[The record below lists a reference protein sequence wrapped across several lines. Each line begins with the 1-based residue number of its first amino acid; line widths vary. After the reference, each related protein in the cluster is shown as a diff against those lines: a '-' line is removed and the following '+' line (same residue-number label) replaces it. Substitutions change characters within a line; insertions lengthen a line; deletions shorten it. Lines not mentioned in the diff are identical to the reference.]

1 MRASEQMVPES
12 GAAPSREARPRAVSG
27 SARRTRERRPTL
39 SYQRQNALFLVPYL
53 LGTLVLV
60 VVPALMT
67 LAVSFADYHG
77 IRPPTWVGLENF
89 RRLAEA
95 PLVRVGLY
103 NTLIFAAAAVPLRL
117 LGALGLA
124 LLLGGRG
131 RGVGSARVAAFLPTV
146 LPEVAYALVW
156 LWILNPVSGPLNVML
171 GALGLPAPAWM
182 TQDGTARLA
191 IVLMALLQVGEGFV
205 LLLVARQTVPASVYE
220 AAEVDGANRW
230 QGFWRITLPLIMPW
244 ILLLLC
250 RDLIVSVQNTFT
262 SSFVLAYGGPNY
274 ATTFLPLLIYELS
287 FDFLDW
293 GLASAVLVVVY
304 AWILLLIWGSRNLIE
319 GLRRREALDEG

>member
-1 MRASEQMVPES
+1 MRSEH
-12 GAAPSREARPRAVSG
+12 PSR
-27 SARRTRERRPTL
+27 TL
-39 SYQRQNALFLVPYL
+39 SYRWQIGLFLTPYL

-67 LAVSFADYHG
+67 LAVSFTDYQG
-77 IRPPTWVGLENF
+77 IKAPTWTGLDNF
-89 RRLAEA
+89 RRLGTT
-95 PLVRVGLY
+95 PLVRQGLY
-103 NTLIFAAAAVPLRL
+103 NTLLFVGAAVPLRL

-131 RGVGSARVAAFLPTV
+131 RGGGSARAAAFIPTV

-156 LWILNPVSGPLNVML
+156 LWILNPVSGPLNLML

-182 TQDGTARLA
+182 AEAGTARLA
-191 IVLMALLQVGEGFV
+191 IVMMALLQIGEGFV
-205 LLLVARQTVPASVYE
+205 VLLVARLMVPAVVYE

-230 QGFWRITLPLIMPW
+230 QGFWHITLPLIMPW

-250 RDLIVSVQNTFT
+250 RDLVVSVQNTFT
-262 SSFVLAYGGPNY
+262 PSFVLAYGGPYY

-293 GLASAVLVVVY
+293 GLASAVLVMVY
-304 AWILLLIWGSRNLIE
+304 AWILLLIWGARNLIE
-319 GLRRREALDEG
+319 GLRRREVSDEG